1 MNKLLTLV
9 TNALRNVFTIL
20 GGVTSRLPALAAYPP
35 QDHRKEFSVEVVR
48 PDDLLVLTFD
58 FYNLRIN
65 SAIAGSPRLERIEAG
80 DGFIVAHFPPQS
92 FGEQAFFETTPGL
105 AEPEPTDPVLP
116 PPVASRISGPSQ
128 VVFRI
133 GAALLPLDFSLEK
146 ILDAM
151 AQSEPIVQPTKRQP
165 PAIPA
170 VGAVARFG
178 GPLSQF
184 SAIEAPYRLVLSP
197 NLTSRWQHAFGP
209 VKNVGNNRTELWHTR
224 LSENATAGAVWSPDY
239 VTSDVSPPVTNV
251 PFRMSLNANYRHE
264 IVRSSADRT
273 VAGAKPVDVKQLM
286 LSSQGAWLSVHGQWQ
301 TDLTGLDLLEWRHIM
316 TAGRDQYARIVRD
329 GYLFPLGHRAVIVT
343 ITERKIQMGKSGLVE
358 GKPVAYLRQRKL
370 IFLREPTKTY
380 QHRHIPFRTATIKTL
395 VTPNLDDPAVS
406 EILPGETENAFW
418 PRVAG
423 KDFLFHVVATD
434 WDGREIE
441 FHKPLA
447 FVIKSTADAVVKT
460 KLNNLIHLYN
470 GADVNIKV
478 GLVDVTIKGVAET
491 DERRTPG
498 MGGQKIAFA
507 PALKSGDTTLETAS
521 MIFGAAGANAAP
533 SFLPMMTKA
542 KVDVPAVRRI
552 SGNPSSSTI
561 ALDQKFVAASGNVI
575 GNMGDVFAYLVDQP
589 TPVHFSPDKT
599 GGMVAPD
606 FNISGLSRAF
616 GPVGGD
622 ISQFADGSFNPQIV
636 FKGIMLLGGIDLGS
650 IINSVINATPAAA
663 GTDIPQLKNI
673 RTTAIVGGVS
683 KEVFE
688 TSYRWDINQSLL
700 LDTGLFVPD
709 AGAQFF
715 IETTVDTP
723 VDGSP
728 PGFTVHGGLK
738 NFAVTLLPK
747 PKDLM
752 ALHFASVEFTAKQNA
767 KVDFAIIFK
776 KFEFLGML
784 SFVNKLQEVIPMDGF
799 DDPPFLDLTPPPHP
813 GVIVGFTL
821 GIPTVGIGVFTL
833 QNISFAASFYLPF
846 IGEPANLRLAFCERH
861 QPFILTV
868 SALGGGGFFAID
880 IGLDGVKQ
888 IEAAFEFGAAVAL
901 NLGVASGTACIMAG
915 VYFQRSDSGFAFSAY
930 LRAAGSLSV
939 LGIITVS
946 VELYVSLN
954 YQSDKGEEHGGKLWG
969 QASVTVKIK
978 IAFFSK
984 SVSISIE
991 REFAGSDPKFID
1003 TVAPAD
1009 WSEYCGAFA
1018 TYPA

>member
-1 MNKLLTLV
+1 MNKLLMLLTG
-9 TNALRNVFTIL
+9 ALQDVLAIFQ
-20 GGVTSRLPALAAYPP
+20 GVGSQLPFLAAHPP
-35 QDHRKEFSVEVVR
+35 QDQRKEFSVEVVR
-48 PDDLLVLTFD
+48 PDDLLVLTLD

-65 SAIAGSPRLERIEAG
+65 SASAGAPRLERIGAG

-92 FGEQAFFETTPGL
+92 FGEQAFFETTPGP
-105 AEPEPTDPVLP
+105 AAPEPPDPVLP

-128 VVFRI
+128 LVFRL
-133 GAALLPLDFSLEK
+133 GAPLLPLDFSLEK

-151 AQSEPIVQPTKRQP
+151 AQSEPIVQPTIRQP

-178 GPLSQF
+178 GSRSQF
-184 SAIEAPYRLVLSP
+184 SAIEAPYRVILSP
-197 NLTSRWQHAFGP
+197 SLESRWQHAFGP
-209 VKNVGNNRTELWHTR
+209 VTKPVSKRTELWHTR

-239 VTSDVSPPVTNV
+239 AISNVSPPVTNV
-251 PFRMSLNANYRHE
+251 PFRMSLNPNYRHE
-264 IVRSSADRT
+264 IVRSSADRSL
-273 VAGAKPVDVKQLM
+273 VGAKPVDVKQLM

-301 TDLTGLDLLEWRHIM
+301 TDLTGLDLAEWRHIM

-343 ITERKIQMGKSGLVE
+343 ITERKIQAGRSGLVE

-380 QHRHIPFRTATIKTL
+380 QHRHLPFRTATIKTL
-395 VTPNLDDPAVS
+395 VTPNLDDPANS
-406 EILPGETENAFW
+406 EILPGSADDAFW

-423 KDFLFHVVATD
+423 EDFLFHVVATD
-434 WDGREIE
+434 WEGREIE
-441 FHKPLA
+441 FHTPLA
-447 FVIKSTADAVVKT
+447 FVIKTYAENSSAAPPGAMDKII
-460 KLNNLIHLYN
+460 NLYN
-470 GADVNIKV
+470 GLGEA
-478 GLVDVTIKGVAET
+478 
-491 DERRTPG
+491 DERRTRS

-507 PALKSGDTTLETAS
+507 PAQKSGDTTLETAA
-521 MIFGAAGANAAP
+521 MIFAAAGANAAP
-533 SFLPMMTKA
+533 RFLPMMTKA

-552 SGNPSSSTI
+552 SGDPAPSTI
-561 ALDQKFVAASGNVI
+561 AFDQKYVAASGNVI
-575 GNMGDVFAYLVDQP
+575 GNMGEVFAYLVDQR

-599 GGMVAPD
+599 GGMVAPNFD
-606 FNISGLSRAF
+606 ISGLSRAF

-622 ISQFADGSFNPQIV
+622 IAQFADGSFHPPDV
-636 FKGIMLLGGIDLGS
+636 FKGIKLLGGIELGS
-650 IINSVINATPAAA
+650 IINSVVNATPAVA

-688 TSYRWDINQSLL
+688 TSYRWDIKQSLL
-700 LDTGLFVPD
+700 IKTGLFVPD

-715 IETTVDTP
+715 IETIVDTP

-738 NFAVTLLPK
+738 NFAVRLLPGAE
-747 PKDLM
+747 LM
-752 ALHFASVEFTAKQNA
+752 ALHFTSVEFTAKQNA
-767 KVDFAIIFK
+767 KVDFAIIFKKFK

-813 GVIVGFTL
+813 GVVVGFTL

-833 QNISFAASFYLPF
+833 QDIGFSASFYLPF

-880 IGLDGVKQ
+880 IGLGGVTQ

-901 NLGVASGTACIMAG
+901 NLGVASGTACVMAG
-915 VYFQRSDSGFAFSAY
+915 VYFQKSDSGFAFSAY

-954 YQSDKGEEHGGKLWG
+954 YQSDKGKEHGGKLWG
-969 QASVTVKIK
+969 QASVTVKVK

-1003 TVAPAD
+1003 TVSPAD